1 MATAHVDKDSESW
14 ILGLSKEVYDISE
27 FLVLFEKIAQKCR
40 NSNKKIA
47 TVRVLFGGSVF
58 RGERGIK
65 RSRKTQG
72 IQIWWRFALNIPL
85 KLKNLQKCL
94 KRAKTSMFF

>member
-27 FLVLFEKIAQKCR
+27 FLVLFEKSAQKCR

-47 TVRVLFGGSVF
+47 AVRVLFGGSVSHYYCTF
-58 RGERGIK
+58 QLDDDNNFVFWYQNSI
-65 RSRKTQG
+65 
-72 IQIWWRFALNIPL
+72 L
-85 KLKNLQKCL
+85 
-94 KRAKTSMFF
+94 

>member
-47 TVRVLFGGSVF
+47 TVRILFGRSVVLLL
-58 RGERGIK
+58 
-65 RSRKTQG
+65 RKPD
-72 IQIWWRFALNIPL
+72 L
-85 KLKNLQKCL
+85 
-94 KRAKTSMFF
+94 